1 MPGLFREVSI
11 RWKGE
16 DLRFVPTM
24 ALLRRMESDGVSLSK
39 VALQTVSGDPPVSFL
54 SPMIAHMIREAGG
67 TATEEDVFE
76 ELMTG
81 KTDDIIALIETFLK
95 VCNPTEDDPKKPE
108 ASVAVSKP
116 KRKPTK

>member
-1 MPGLFREVSI
+1 
-11 RWKGE
+11 
-16 DLRFVPTM
+16 M
-24 ALLRRMESDGVSLSK
+24 ALLRRMESEGVSLSK

-54 SPMIAHMIREAGG
+54 SLMIAHMIREAGG

-81 KTDDIIALIETFLK
+81 KTDDIEAVLLAFSPAE
-95 VCNPTEDDPKKPE
+95 EDEKKPE